1 MKLILRD
8 DSGDTEYEG
17 QVTKVTD
24 RPEILDM
31 SDMSYDYYA
40 KRTGRYYAKRTGRG
54 TVVVEFDY
62 TNGRSDP

>member
-24 RPEILDM
+24 RPEILYM
-31 SDMSYDYYA
+31 GDMSYGYYA
-40 KRTGRYYAKRTGRG
+40 KRTGRR

-62 TNGRSDP
+62 TNGRSDL

>member
-24 RPEILDM
+24 RPEILEM
-31 SDMSYDYYA
+31 SDMSC
-40 KRTGRYYAKRTGRG
+40 GYYAKRTGRG

-62 TNGRSDP
+62 TNGRSDL

>member
-31 SDMSYDYYA
+31 SGMSC
-40 KRTGRYYAKRTGRG
+40 G

-62 TNGRSDP
+62 TNGRSDL

>member
-17 QVTKVTD
+17 QVTLVTD
-24 RPEILDM
+24 RPEILGM
-31 SDMSYDYYA
+31 SDMSCGYYA
-40 KRTGRYYAKRTGRG
+40 KR

-62 TNGRSDP
+62 TNGRSDL